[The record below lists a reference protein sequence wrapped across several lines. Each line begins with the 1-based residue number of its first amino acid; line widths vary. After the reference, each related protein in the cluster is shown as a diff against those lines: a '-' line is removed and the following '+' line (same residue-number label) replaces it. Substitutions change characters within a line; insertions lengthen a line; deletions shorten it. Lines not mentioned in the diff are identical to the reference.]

1 MGCSTDI
8 YMSIVGVYY
17 MAVRYFI
24 FSNSSFPVQNGVP
37 VLITQTEFEA
47 CCCGARG
54 VSPNVRSLQLPRIE
68 KGKESG
74 TPPVAC
80 CGGKITEAGE

>member
-1 MGCSTDI
+1 
-8 YMSIVGVYY
+8 
-17 MAVRYFI
+17 MAGPYFI
-24 FSNSSFPVQNGVP
+24 FSNSSFPVQGGVP
-37 VLITQTEFEA
+37 VLITQAEFEA

-68 KGKESG
+68 KGKASR